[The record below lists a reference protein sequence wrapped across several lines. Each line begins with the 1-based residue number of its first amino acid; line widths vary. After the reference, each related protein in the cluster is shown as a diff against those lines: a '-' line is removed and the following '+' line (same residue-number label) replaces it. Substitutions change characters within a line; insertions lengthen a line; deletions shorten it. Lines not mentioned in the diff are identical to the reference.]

1 MRSIGQRIIITVA
14 LAILLVEA
22 IILGFSTFSQ
32 RQTLINRYLFQASLV
47 SQTLDGVTR
56 GDGGGGDGGNN
67 QLNLFNEAT
76 ERLAGRG
83 VRQIRT
89 STGPGVETWAE
100 GPYGG
105 RYQIDDDRLKYY
117 ANGIVIHTDI
127 SALSDELWSYAFR
140 IAGLVV
146 VIVGFVTIVVYLLLR
161 PQLVIPLRRL
171 HQRINGISEG
181 DADLTERIPLQRND
195 EIGLISES
203 FNNFSDHLLSIIV
216 VIKSR
221 AQELITN
228 AERLAGE
235 SHNAE
240 ENVFANGQAVQDM
253 QDGVA
258 HLDKSLQDSAES
270 VRHITSSI
278 AELTTSVGRQAGA
291 VSDSIAAVE
300 EMDASIRSLDG
311 IAKENKTLTDHLVS
325 MANTAG
331 EQIRESVSA
340 IGTVETSTQDM
351 LEMIDVINTVAEQT
365 NLLAMNA
372 AIEAAHAGEAGKGFA
387 VVSDEIRKL
396 SVLSSEN
403 AGTINKTLREDI
415 ARIHEAGEI
424 NRSAGEAF
432 DRIVDSVQDVARA
445 MSEMMAGLDEQAYA
459 SKEIVRSI
467 SEIREVTDTVQR
479 ESERINTDSETINTS
494 IETLAASA
502 SKLNAQAQSVI
513 ERISTI
519 SASISAVNEIVG
531 NNKERMAA
539 LAQEVAQFKTD

>member
-1 MRSIGQRIIITVA
+1 
-14 LAILLVEA
+14 
-22 IILGFSTFSQ
+22 
-32 RQTLINRYLFQASLV
+32 
-47 SQTLDGVTR
+47 
-56 GDGGGGDGGNN
+56 
-67 QLNLFNEAT
+67 
-76 ERLAGRG
+76 
-83 VRQIRT
+83 
-89 STGPGVETWAE
+89 
-100 GPYGG
+100 
-105 RYQIDDDRLKYY
+105 
-117 ANGIVIHTDI
+117 
-127 SALSDELWSYAFR
+127 
-140 IAGLVV
+140 
-146 VIVGFVTIVVYLLLR
+146 
-161 PQLVIPLRRL
+161 
-171 HQRINGISEG
+171 
-181 DADLTERIPLQRND
+181 
-195 EIGLISES
+195 
-203 FNNFSDHLLSIIV
+203 
-216 VIKSR
+216 
-221 AQELITN
+221 
-228 AERLAGE
+228 
-235 SHNAE
+235 
-240 ENVFANGQAVQDM
+240 
-253 QDGVA
+253 
-258 HLDKSLQDSAES
+258 
-270 VRHITSSI
+270 
-278 AELTTSVGRQAGA
+278 
-291 VSDSIAAVE
+291 
-300 EMDASIRSLDG
+300 
-311 IAKENKTLTDHLVS
+311 
-325 MANTAG
+325 
-331 EQIRESVSA
+331 
-340 IGTVETSTQDM
+340 M